1 MDFRQIR
8 LFCFDMDGTIYLDRT
23 PIPGAIELL
32 TLLQERSIPFIYL
45 TNNSSKSVKD
55 YMKKLQEIGF
65 PATEE
70 NFYTSGQAAGVYL
83 TAHFP
88 GVPCYVM
95 GTDSLKSE
103 LKTYGVDV
111 REEVSPEIGVFL
123 AGYDTQ
129 LTYQK
134 LTDACELLRRD
145 VPFLATNPDW
155 VCPMG
160 KDEYLPDCGLMCQ
173 MLEVSTGKK
182 PKFIGKPEP
191 DMILQL
197 LDRFGVEKDACCMVG
212 DRMYT
217 DIASGLN
224 AGVKTVCVLS
234 GEVTKEEVLAAER
247 QPDLLLDS
255 VKDIYLALTDKQ

>member
-1 MDFRQIR
+1 MDFHSVR

-23 PIPGAIELL
+23 PIPGALEVLHLL
-32 TLLQERSIPFIYL
+32 NKEGVHFVYL
-45 TNNSSKSVKD
+45 TNNSSKSAAD
-55 YMKKLQEIGF
+55 YLAKLHSIGF
-65 PATEE
+65 PAEPE
-70 NFYTSGQAAGVYL
+70 NIYTSGQAAAVYL
-83 TAHFP
+83 KKNYP

-95 GTDSLKSE
+95 GTDSLTEE
-103 LKTYGVDV
+103 LRSSGVDV
-111 REEVSPEIGVFL
+111 RRTPDSDCGVFL

-134 LTDACELLRRD
+134 LTDACILLRRGL
-145 VPFLATNPDW
+145 PFLATNCDL

-160 KDEYLPDCGLMCQ
+160 KDEYLPDCGLFCH
-173 MLEVSTGKK
+173 MLETATGRK

-197 LDRFGVEKDACCMVG
+197 VERYHLNRTDCCMVG

-224 AGVKTVCVLS
+224 AGVRTVCVLS
-234 GEVTKEEVLAAER
+234 GEVTEEEVLASPR
-247 QPDLLLDS
+247 QPDALLPS
-255 VKDIYLALTDKQ
+255 VRDIYKALQSK